1 MSQKAQRPLDTSFDL
16 LSDTQEPKTP
26 IQVSSSSSSP
36 ATELKTDM
44 ITMENS
50 AAETLEKANLVA
62 KTKAKTL
69 KVRIFFQ

>member
-26 IQVSSSSSSP
+26 IQVSSSSSP

-44 ITMENS
+44 IKMENS

-69 KVRIFFQ
+69 KVRIFSQ